1 MQLLT
6 NYYDYNILFPRK
18 IVDADDGVCSLE
30 SACFLLIVVCSLTRQ
45 G

>member
-18 IVDADDGVCSLE
+18 MMVYALLSLH
-30 SACFLLIVVCSLTRQ
+30 AFY
-45 G
+45 